1 MVNAENLNELG
12 EITRVQ
18 VLVLVD
24 KLWYLLGVKQL
35 YQQLVRLNAGTS
47 HRVNY
52 LHTTHNIL
60 LHNLTVLAP
69 QQIKQ
74 MVPCRLQQ
82 SFWVWFLE

>member
-24 KLWYLLGVKQL
+24 ELWDLLGVKQF
-35 YQQLVRLNAGTS
+35 YHQLVRLHASTS